1 MILHLNNN
9 ISLKT
14 ATDISENIEGKLI
27 FNDLNKIII
36 TSSKVKKVSNEI
48 KKYVSDEFILDS
60 DIQLSSRN
68 YIKETRKIKI
78 NNIEIGGDTR
88 NTLMI
93 TGPCSIESRNQIKE
107 CAQLLKEIGLTTLE
121 LDVLNLELLL
131 FISRSRLRRLKN
143 VIGYKR

>member
-14 ATDISENIEGKLI
+14 AIDISENIEGKLI

-60 DIQLSSRN
+60 DIQSLHSNIVSCVEKCFNTKLRN
-68 YIKETRKIKI
+68 
-78 NNIEIGGDTR
+78 
-88 NTLMI
+88 
-93 TGPCSIESRNQIKE
+93 
-107 CAQLLKEIGLTTLE
+107 
-121 LDVLNLELLL
+121 
-131 FISRSRLRRLKN
+131 
-143 VIGYKR
+143 

>member
-14 ATDISENIEGKLI
+14 AIDISENIEGKLI

-68 YIKETRKIKI
+68 YINETRKVNI
-78 NNIEIGGDTR
+78 NNVEIGGDTR

-107 CAQLLKEIGLTTLE
+107 CAQLLKEIGLTTLK
-121 LDVLNLELLL
+121 LDVLNLELLPIH
-131 FISRSRLRRLKN
+131 FK
-143 VIGYKR
+143 V

>member
-14 ATDISENIEGKLI
+14 AIDISENIEGKLI

-68 YIKETRKIKI
+68 YIKETRKVKI

-107 CAQLLKEIGLTTLE
+107 CAQLLKEIGLTTL
-121 LDVLNLELLL
+121 
-131 FISRSRLRRLKN
+131 RA
-143 VIGYKR
+143 G